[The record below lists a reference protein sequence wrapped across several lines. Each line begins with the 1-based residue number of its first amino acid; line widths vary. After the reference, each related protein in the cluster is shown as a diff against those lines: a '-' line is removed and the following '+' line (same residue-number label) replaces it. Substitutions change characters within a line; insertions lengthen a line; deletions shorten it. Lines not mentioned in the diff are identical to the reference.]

1 MSLTFQMNSLAF
13 AEMYKNAPSLPLA
26 SIGAAVSP
34 PPITIPI
41 GIPKPI
47 PQAVVPRNS
56 ITTASDITPLDALL
70 MVGGIVVVAF
80 VFYKIDQ
87 WINEP
92 NNDSAWKQN

>member
-13 AEMYKNAPSLPLA
+13 AEMYKNAPSLPSA
-26 SIGAAVSP
+26 NVGAAVSP
-34 PPITIPI
+34 SPIKIPMGIHKPMPP
-41 GIPKPI
+41 
-47 PQAVVPRNS
+47 AVVSQNS
-56 ITTASDITPLDALL
+56 ITSASGITPLDALL
-70 MVGGIVVVAF
+70 VVGGIVVVAF

>member
-13 AEMYKNAPSLPLA
+13 AEMYKNAPLLPAA
-26 SIGAAVSP
+26 SISDAVSP

-47 PQAVVPRNS
+47 PPAVVPQNS
-56 ITTASDITPLDALL
+56 ITTASGITPLDVLL
-70 MVGGIVVVAF
+70 VGGGIVVVAF